1 MACCSKRRHLAATCD
16 MNPEQSDMQTNTVL
30 KNETEERTDPLN
42 ALGEAAGTVRENAE
56 AFREAFDEA
65 VAAAA

>member
-1 MACCSKRRHLAATCD
+1 

-30 KNETEERTDPLN
+30 TIETEAGTDPLD
-42 ALGEAAGTVRENAE
+42 ALAEAAGTVRENAE

>member
-1 MACCSKRRHLAATCD
+1 MLTI
-16 MNPEQSDMQTNTVL
+16 
-30 KNETEERTDPLN
+30 ETENGTDPLD
-42 ALGEAAGTVRENAE
+42 ALGEAAGTVRDDVK